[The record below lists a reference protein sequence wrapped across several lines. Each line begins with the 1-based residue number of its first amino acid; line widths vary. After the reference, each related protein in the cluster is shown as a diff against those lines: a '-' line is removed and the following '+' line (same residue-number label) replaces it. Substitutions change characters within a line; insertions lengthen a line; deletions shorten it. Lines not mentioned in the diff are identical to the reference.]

1 MSSWPKTRSRDFA
14 VRWVIALV
22 VLVVTAAVGLV
33 PQLPVT
39 GARADEIT
47 ASQNLLRD
55 GWDNS
60 EPGLSPSVVGGPSST
75 FGRLFSTPVDGQ
87 VYGQPLVVG
96 TTLIVTT
103 ENDFVY
109 GLDARTGA
117 IEWQQSLGQPLP
129 STAQD
134 NCTDLTPDIG
144 VTSTPVYDPA
154 SGNLYVTAVVND
166 GPATG
171 QPHVYMYALNPQTG
185 DVQWKVPIQGA
196 PVNDPTR
203 PFNPLS
209 ERQRPGLLLMNGW
222 VYVGFASYCDFQP
235 YDGYVAGVNT
245 STRALTMWTDES
257 GLTDSEAGIWQGGGG
272 LMSDGPNRIFV
283 ATGNGVSPAPGPG
296 TKPPAELGDAVVRL
310 AVGKDG
316 TLSAQ
321 DFFSPGNA
329 PALDAGDLD
338 FGSGGPVGL
347 PFGATSYPGLLVQAG
362 KDGRVFLLNRD
373 NLGGREQGPKG
384 SDDAVSEAGPYQ
396 GQWGHPAAFA
406 DTATVT
412 AANTGQANDYAY
424 YVGSNDYLRY
434 LKFGLNGSGTPT
446 LTDVADSS
454 IKFAFTSGS
463 PVVTSNGT
471 DPASALVW
479 EVNAAGGAGANTLDA
494 FDAVPAADCTGAKPC
509 SMSPVW
515 SATIGTASK
524 FSIPATNDGRV
535 YVGTRDGHVLGFG
548 SPDAAPVT
556 GATPV
561 NFGDVA
567 VSTSSARHDVI
578 LKATAPVTI
587 NSTTL
592 TSMDSTGPFTLGAP
606 ASGGKPV
613 TLPVTLT
620 AGQDLTVP
628 VTFKPTAPGGVT
640 GSLSFATDSAN
651 FPTIS
656 VSLTGVGTQA
666 GFYATPRSLSFGQV
680 PDGTSLPVNVTITN
694 GGTGAETLQSVTPPT
709 GPYTVTGL
717 PAPGS
722 SLAAGQSVV
731 ATVTYRPTA
740 AGPDPGSFTL
750 TAADHTSLQ
759 VPLSGT
765 GLAAVSRLS
774 PVPTSVSFGSVPLG
788 RQVTQTIDI
797 TNSGNL
803 PAIIKG
809 ARPPTVPFGAPDPVN
824 AGLPVNP
831 GYDLEVP
838 ITFAPASVGSVT
850 GSYQLSWTDAA
861 GSHQLTVPVTGT
873 GTAPASGIAVP
884 PPGGGWTL
892 NGIARMTGSR
902 LQLTQA
908 GQVVQAGSAVYSVP
922 VPTSGLRA
930 TFTAQLGGGNGGEGL
945 AFSLLA
951 AQSGPGALGR
961 TGRQLGFGGLT
972 GVAVILKT
980 HRDPGDPAANFVGIA
995 TSDPVHL
1002 LRYAKTTTKVP
1013 TLNTGTHVIGVTAAG
1028 QQLTV
1033 TVDGKSVLAASLPSG
1048 VVPRTALLAFTGGN
1062 GIFTDNQEIGN
1073 ASIVAGGNRVPPPG
1087 GGWSY
1092 NSSASMAGSD
1102 TVLTQAVTLQAGSVV
1117 YPAPVSTSGLQVT
1130 FDAQLSGGTGG
1141 AGLTFALLNPATSG
1155 PASIG
1160 GNGPEMGFGGLHGV
1174 AVTLGTYKAP
1184 GYPGN
1189 NFVATSIQ
1197 AAGGQLRFQW
1207 PHAVEI
1213 GPLRTGTQTVRAE
1226 VTPSGGTYVLLV
1238 WLNGQQILQQPEPS
1252 LTPTSLLAFT
1262 GGTGP
1267 LTDIH
1272 TVRDVAISATK

>member
-1 MSSWPKTRSRDFA
+1 MVTGGGTKTSLFMATKRLLSSSRTMSSWPKTRSRDFA

-117 IEWQQSLGQPLP
+117 IEWQQSLGQPRP
-129 STAQD
+129 STPQD
-134 NCTDLTPDIG
+134 NCPDLTPDIG

-257 GLTDSEAGIWQGGGG
+257 GMTDSEAGIWQGGGG
-272 LMSDGPNRIFV
+272 LMSDGPNRIFA
-283 ATGNGVSPAPGPG
+283 ATGKGVSPAPGPG

-396 GQWGHPAAFA
+396 GQGGHPAAFA

-494 FDAVPAADCTGAKPC
+494 FDAVPAAGCTGAKPC

-567 VSTSSARHDVI
+567 VSTSSARLLRDAEIAVVRPGARRDQPAGERDHYQWRHRCRDVAVRDASHRAI
-578 LKATAPVTI
+578 YRHRPACSRELPCCGPVGGCDGDLPPDSGRTRPWLIHPHRCGPHQPAGAPVRDGTRCCQPAE
-587 NSTTL
+587 SSADVGEL
-592 TSMDSTGPFTLGAP
+592 RLGAARPAGDSDHRHHQLRQP
-606 ASGGKPV
+606 ASHHQGRQAADGSV
-613 TLPVTLT
+613 RG
-620 AGQDLTVP
+620 AG
-628 VTFKPTAPGGVT
+628 PGQRR
-640 GSLSFATDSAN
+640 
-651 FPTIS
+651 P
-656 VSLTGVGTQA
+656 
-666 GFYATPRSLSFGQV
+666 
-680 PDGTSLPVNVTITN
+680 
-694 GGTGAETLQSVTPPT
+694 
-709 GPYTVTGL
+709 
-717 PAPGS
+717 
-722 SLAAGQSVV
+722 AGQSRL
-731 ATVTYRPTA
+731 RP
-740 AGPDPGSFTL
+740 
-750 TAADHTSLQ
+750 
-759 VPLSGT
+759 
-765 GLAAVSRLS
+765 
-774 PVPTSVSFGSVPLG
+774 
-788 RQVTQTIDI
+788 
-797 TNSGNL
+797 
-803 PAIIKG
+803 
-809 ARPPTVPFGAPDPVN
+809 
-824 AGLPVNP
+824 
-831 GYDLEVP
+831 
-838 ITFAPASVGSVT
+838 
-850 GSYQLSWTDAA
+850 
-861 GSHQLTVPVTGT
+861 
-873 GTAPASGIAVP
+873 
-884 PPGGGWTL
+884 
-892 NGIARMTGSR
+892 
-902 LQLTQA
+902 
-908 GQVVQAGSAVYSVP
+908 
-922 VPTSGLRA
+922 
-930 TFTAQLGGGNGGEGL
+930 
-945 AFSLLA
+945 
-951 AQSGPGALGR
+951 
-961 TGRQLGFGGLT
+961 
-972 GVAVILKT
+972 
-980 HRDPGDPAANFVGIA
+980 
-995 TSDPVHL
+995 
-1002 LRYAKTTTKVP
+1002 
-1013 TLNTGTHVIGVTAAG
+1013 
-1028 QQLTV
+1028 
-1033 TVDGKSVLAASLPSG
+1033 
-1048 VVPRTALLAFTGGN
+1048 
-1062 GIFTDNQEIGN
+1062 
-1073 ASIVAGGNRVPPPG
+1073 
-1087 GGWSY
+1087 
-1092 NSSASMAGSD
+1092 
-1102 TVLTQAVTLQAGSVV
+1102 
-1117 YPAPVSTSGLQVT
+1117 
-1130 FDAQLSGGTGG
+1130 
-1141 AGLTFALLNPATSG
+1141 
-1155 PASIG
+1155 
-1160 GNGPEMGFGGLHGV
+1160 
-1174 AVTLGTYKAP
+1174 
-1184 GYPGN
+1184 
-1189 NFVATSIQ
+1189 
-1197 AAGGQLRFQW
+1197 
-1207 PHAVEI
+1207 
-1213 GPLRTGTQTVRAE
+1213 
-1226 VTPSGGTYVLLV
+1226 
-1238 WLNGQQILQQPEPS
+1238 
-1252 LTPTSLLAFT
+1252 
-1262 GGTGP
+1262 
-1267 LTDIH
+1267 
-1272 TVRDVAISATK
+1272 